1 MGIITSS
8 LIREGQGETGI
19 NSFSATPELVAFIS
33 AQKLTTSS
41 LQEVSLDFKIGAGS
55 FRLTLQG
62 SFSSASAGDQFSE
75 FLSRNQDSIIT
86 KRLTFLNGSPY
97 QEESFQGSKKISEL
111 FNVDMAKVYS
121 GDDTFAGS
129 FLMKDYVN
137 GYSGNDTMSGF
148 GATPTNLDVFFG
160 GDGID
165 TAVFPSKAAD
175 YVVRSSNS
183 VYDPKRNKSDL
194 QGYNVVNKANSAYGK
209 ADLYQVERIQFS
221 DSSIALDS
229 AGNAGQAYRVYKAA
243 FNRDPMLGDRA
254 GLGYWIAQIDKGMDL
269 LEVAAR
275 FVDSKE
281 FRDLYG
287 TSPTNAQFLNKL
299 YENVLGRPPETTGY
313 NWWLNEL
320 NTNPSKTKAKALA
333 DFAESSENQAGVA
346 SLIGNGIAYEP
357 WVGP

>member
-19 NSFSATPELVAFIS
+19 NSNAITPELIAFMS

-41 LQEVSLDFKIGAGS
+41 PQEVSLDFSIGGGS
-55 FRLTLQG
+55 FRLILKG
-62 SFSSASAGDQFSE
+62 SFSSVSTGDKFSE
-75 FLSRNQDSIIT
+75 FISRNQDSILI
-86 KRLTFLNGSPY
+86 KRLTFLNGAPY
-97 QEESFQGSKKISEL
+97 QEESFQDSIKVSEL
-111 FNVDMAKVYS
+111 FNVDIAKVYS
-121 GDDTFAGS
+121 GDDTFYGS
-129 FLMKDYVN
+129 FLMRDFVN
-137 GYSGNDTMSGF
+137 GYAGNDTMSGF
-148 GATPTNLDVFFG
+148 GATPKNLDVFFG

-165 TAVFPSKAAD
+165 TAIFPSKATD
-175 YVVRSSNS
+175 YNVRSSNS
-183 VYDPKRNKSDL
+183 VYDPKRDKSDL
-194 QGYNVVNKANSAYGK
+194 QGYNVVNKANPDFGK

-269 LEVAAR
+269 IEVSAR

-287 TSPTNAQFLNKL
+287 TNPTNAQFLTKL
-299 YENVLGRPPETTGY
+299 YQNVLGRAPEATGY

-320 NTNPSKTKAKALA
+320 NTNPSKTKAKVLA
-333 DFAESSENQAGVA
+333 DFSESGENQTGVA
-346 SLIGNGIAYEP
+346 ALIGNGITYEP
-357 WVGP
+357 WSG